1 MIYICKT
8 YKVPTSDKM
17 NELLEII
24 KEYKK
29 EEKKYIPS
37 TNYDHD
43 EITIQLRK
51 TISINQQKLVQM
63 GLNIDEIIKE
73 TE

>member
-8 YKVPTSDKM
+8 YKVPTSNEM
-17 NELLEII
+17 NELLEIV

-37 TNYDHD
+37 TNYEHN
-43 EITIQLRK
+43 EITRQLRK

-63 GLNIDEIIKE
+63 GLNIDEIIKK

>member
-1 MIYICKT
+1 MKY
-8 YKVPTSDKM
+8 TSKI

-24 KEYKK
+24 KECKE

-37 TNYDHD
+37 VTYEDD
-43 EITIQLRK
+43 AILWQLGK